1 MSPALAALAA
11 RAGILPRYVDLA
23 GATHDTGPET
33 AQALLAAMG
42 LAAASEAEAAR
53 TLAALDAT
61 DAARPLPDWIVVE
74 AGTAPVLHPRHAG
87 AWQLSLED
95 GTCYAGRAQEA
106 LSLPPLPP
114 GLHDLTIAGHRTTLL
129 SAPPRLPLPPRG
141 WGVTVPLYGLR
152 DAETGGLGDYA
163 DLCAVVAGIGALGAG
178 FVGIN
183 PIHAG
188 FPGDPQAIS
197 PYSPSSRRRFSTA
210 HLACP
215 GEVRMSGGALVDY
228 APAIAARL
236 TCLRAAFAAIGPGE
250 RAAKAGFRAAEGAD
264 LDRFALHQALSDRF
278 GPYWS
283 DWPEAY
289 RAPDTP
295 EVRAFAAENL
305 DAIAFHAWLQFR
317 AERQLGDIRAA
328 ARDAGMAHGLY
339 LDLAVGTHP
348 AGAETWADPG
358 LFARGATLGAPPDPF
373 APQGQNWSLA
383 PMIPQALAARGFRPL
398 AEILRAQLRF
408 AGLLRIDHILGFERA
423 FWVPGDGPGA
433 YVAMPK
439 PALLAV
445 ARIEAARAGAVI
457 VGEDLGVVPEGLRA
471 DLAASGILGCR
482 LAMFEPHP
490 ETWPEAV
497 MASFGTHDLPP
508 FAGWRQ
514 GLDIDWHA
522 RLGHVAPGSLAE
534 LRRCR
539 ADAVADLA
547 RRAGG
552 EDVEALHGYL
562 GATPARLVAL
572 QIEDLLGRT
581 DQANLPG
588 TVETHPNWRRRIG
601 PGSARLAQE
610 PMLSRAAAA
619 MRRSGRQG
627 AGGLP
632 SGALNTGADPSPNA
646 CHATVTIPVTA
657 SADGSLRLPGQGT
670 SQVTSGGNAMA
681 KGKPED
687 DRIQEAAYHI
697 WNREGRPEGK
707 EEEHWFRA
715 IEELQGATETETPA
729 RAKPAR
735 KKTTTKPK
743 KF

>member
-11 RAGILPRYVDLA
+11 RAGILPRYVDLT
-23 GATHDTGPET
+23 GATHETGSAT

-42 LAAASEAEAAR
+42 LPAITEAEAAQ
-53 TLAALDAT
+53 TLAALQAAE
-61 DAARPLPDWIVVE
+61 AARPLPDWIVVE
-74 AGTAPVLHPRHAG
+74 AGIAPVLHPRHAG
-87 AWQLSLED
+87 EWHLTLED
-95 GTCYAGRAQEA
+95 GTCHAGRAEDT
-106 LSLPPLPP
+106 LTLPPLPL
-114 GLHDLTIAGHRTTLL
+114 GLHDLTIAGQRMTLL

-188 FPGDPQAIS
+188 FPGDLQAIS
-197 PYSPSSRRRFSTA
+197 PYSPSSRRRFSAA

-215 GEVRMSGGALVDY
+215 GEAATPSGKLVDY

-250 RAAKAGFRAAEGAD
+250 RATLAGFRAAEGAD

-295 EVRAFAAENL
+295 EVRTFAADNP

-317 AERQLGDIRAA
+317 AEGQLADIRAA
-328 ARDAGMAHGLY
+328 GRDAGMAHGLY

-398 AEILRAQLRF
+398 AEILRAQLRH

-423 FWVPGDGPGA
+423 FWVPADGPGA

-457 VGEDLGVVPEGLRA
+457 VGEDLGVIPEGLQA

-482 LAMFEPHP
+482 LAMFDPHP
-490 ETWPEAV
+490 ENWPEAV
-497 MASFGTHDLPP
+497 LASFGTHDLPP
-508 FAGWRQ
+508 FEGWRQ
-514 GLDIDWHA
+514 GADIGWHA
-522 RLGHVAPGSLAE
+522 RLGHVAAE
-534 LRRCR
+534 RV
-539 ADAVADLA
+539 ADMHRHRQDAAADLA

-552 EDVEALHGYL
+552 ADVDALNRYL

-572 QIEDLLGRT
+572 QIEDMLGAT
-581 DQANLPG
+581 EQANLPG
-588 TVETHPNWRRRIG
+588 TVDSHPNWRRRIG
-601 PGSARLAQE
+601 PGPAALVQHEAV
-610 PMLSRAAAA
+610 LRAARA
-619 MRRSGRQG
+619 MDQSGR
-627 AGGLP
+627 
-632 SGALNTGADPSPNA
+632 
-646 CHATVTIPVTA
+646 
-657 SADGSLRLPGQGT
+657 R
-670 SQVTSGGNAMA
+670 
-681 KGKPED
+681 
-687 DRIQEAAYHI
+687 
-697 WNREGRPEGK
+697 GRGD
-707 EEEHWFRA
+707 A
-715 IEELQGATETETPA
+715 
-729 RAKPAR
+729 
-735 KKTTTKPK
+735 
-743 KF
+743 